1 MLTKY
6 LKYELEFAY
15 SECPHGNPPEECLS
29 TLRPIQSLSC
39 LWWVRALTLSDRP
52 ACAVIIR
59 IVCINK
65 AKAIHQSQNGA
76 MTASASLLIPL
87 RHCRCFEVQ
96 TWKDY
101 YSECRERWRAVNSD
115 YVEINEAEPIL
126 MLLSLRTAAA
136 VSNSSI
142 TWAHLHICKKKN
154 NIESQ
159 FE

>member
-1 MLTKY
+1 MNWNLH
-6 LKYELEFAY
+6 LVCLLRM
-15 SECPHGNPPEECLS
+15 SSRHPPEECLS

-52 ACAVIIR
+52 SCAVIIR
-59 IVCINK
+59 TVCINK

-76 MTASASLLIPL
+76 TTASASLLIPL

-115 YVEINEAEPIL
+115 YVEINEAEPML
-126 MLLSLRTAAA
+126 TLLSRRTHCR
-136 VSNSSI
+136 SQQLQH
-142 TWAHLHICKKKN
+142 HLGTPAYMLKKT
-154 NIESQ
+154 I
-159 FE
+159 